1 LLGYPRVLLHAVPAL
16 FVLGNHKGKMS
27 SEARLLET
35 CKIPAVRLYELPLIR
50 DPRGSLS
57 FAQYDETLP
66 FLPRRY
72 FIVFD
77 VGEGQTRGGHAH
89 RTVHQLLICVK
100 GSCQVSLDDGRIRDQ
115 ISLDRP
121 ELALYIPPKIWATQ
135 QRFSRDGV
143 LMVLASEAYDPDE
156 YIRDYNELLVNDDG
170 PLATDH

>member
-1 LLGYPRVLLHAVPAL
+1 M
-16 FVLGNHKGKMS
+16 N

-35 CKIPAVRLYELPLIR
+35 CKITAVRLYELPLIR

-100 GSCQVSLDDGRIRDQ
+100 GSCLVSLDDGNTRDQ
-115 ISLDRP
+115 VWLDRP
-121 ELALYIPPKIWATQ
+121 ERALYIPPKIWATQ
-135 QRFSRDGV
+135 QQFSSDGV
-143 LMVLASEAYDPDE
+143 LLVLASDVYDPDE
-156 YIRDYNELLVNDDG
+156 YIRDYDEFVRLSHAGTDDV
-170 PLATDH
+170 